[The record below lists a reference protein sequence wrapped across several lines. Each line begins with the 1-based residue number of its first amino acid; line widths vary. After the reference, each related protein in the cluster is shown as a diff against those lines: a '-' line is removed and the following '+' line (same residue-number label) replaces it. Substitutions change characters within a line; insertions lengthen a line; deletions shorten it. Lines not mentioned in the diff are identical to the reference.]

1 VEVMGNKG
9 HVEEYPCSCFG
20 SNSTCWIVRHPLAD
34 PPPSF
39 PSKKEAEAH
48 LKAYREKENE

>member
-1 VEVMGNKG
+1 MGNKG